1 MKLELRLDG
10 KIVTIVGDFTIAI
23 QDDVAVVVADDV
35 AVPEPVGAIPA
46 DVPAVIPKPVVD
58 IPTDVLPLQ
67 VVNEVVYDTPISP
80 IDEALF
86 RKLSSLRRELAIAA
100 KVPPYVI
107 FHDKTLREM
116 IHKRPNDLWEL
127 SEVSGV
133 GQSKLDKYGEKFLS
147 IIRGA

>member
-23 QDDVAVVVADDV
+23 QDDVAV
-35 AVPEPVGAIPA
+35 AVAIPA
-46 DVPAVIPKPVVD
+46 DVPAVIPEPVVD
-58 IPTDVLPLQ
+58 IPADVPTDDSSLRI
-67 VVNEVVYDTPISP
+67 VNEVANVVYDTPISP

-86 RKLSSLRRELAIAA
+86 KKLSSLRRELAIAA

-147 IIRGA
+147 IIRGLSPL